1 MSVAIE
7 TAELIAALQAASKEA
22 LDVIEATEDATDG
35 DLAALG
41 HNGVRDAAKDAHNI
55 CNNLVRRLG
64 GLAIEP
70 KKPAPVDDDQTAFEE
85 DVAPYRAA
93 MGAANPTASEAMLD
107 ELEAKKTNLDRAIEG
122 AKAEEP
128 PAEIAQL
135 MDPSLTTRQNLDVL
149 IAKYGRLMSERE
161 YALKNDNESEAMR
174 LLKRAEIIDSGIEWN
189 RARLA
194 EVI

>member
-7 TAELIAALQAASKEA
+7 TVELIIALQAASKEA
-22 LDVIEATEDATDG
+22 QDVIEATEDATDG

-55 CNNLVRRLG
+55 CNNLIRRLG

-70 KKPAPVDDDQTAFEE
+70 KKPDPVEQPAPELEPEPEV
-85 DVAPYRAA
+85 
-93 MGAANPTASEAMLD
+93 TASEAMLD
-107 ELEAKKTNLDRAIEG
+107 ELETKKSNLDRAIEE

-128 PAEIAQL
+128 PAEIADL
-135 MDPSLTTRQNLDVL
+135 MDPGLTTRQNLDAL
-149 IAKYGRLMSERE
+149 IAKYAKLMGERE
-161 YALKNDNESEAMR
+161 YALKHGDESEAMK
-174 LLKRAEIIDSGIEWN
+174 LLKRAETIDSGIKWN

>member
-22 LDVIEATEDATDG
+22 QDVIEATEDATDG

-70 KKPAPVDDDQTAFEE
+70 KKPEPVEQPIPEPE
-85 DVAPYRAA
+85 PEPEVS
-93 MGAANPTASEAMLD
+93 ASEAMLD
-107 ELEAKKTNLDRAIEG
+107 DLEAKKTNLDRAIEE

-128 PAEIAQL
+128 PAEIADL
-135 MDPSLTTRQNLDVL
+135 MDSSLTTRQNLEAL
-149 IAKYGRLMSERE
+149 IAKFRDAKSLEEMARSNGDMN
-161 YALKNDNESEAMR
+161 AAMEHLR
-174 LLKRAEIIDSGIEWN
+174 DAQRYDSGIKWN